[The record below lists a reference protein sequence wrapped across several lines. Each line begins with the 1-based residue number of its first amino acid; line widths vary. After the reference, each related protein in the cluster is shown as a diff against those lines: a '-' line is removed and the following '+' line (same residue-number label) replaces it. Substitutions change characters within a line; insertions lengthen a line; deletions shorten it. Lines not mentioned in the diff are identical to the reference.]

1 MAAHRVPLSLGFSRQ
16 EHWSGLPFPSPMHA
30 CMLSRFSHV
39 WLCATP
45 WTAAHLAPLSMEFSR
60 QEYWS
65 GLPFLSSRIP
75 SKYHYFGTWADDRK
89 SQRVLSPAKS
99 PDTTEYISAQMRGF
113 PILKVCSNLWHLK
126 KNSAKQLF
134 LWPFPNWGSVEEIRL
149 HRFALKSVSC
159 EQRPRSESL
168 QKTWSLSFCVSA
180 AKAKVFYK
188 PCKHPFEGE
197 PSLCRRWKK
206 ISCPLPRYL
215 HYQW

>member
-16 EHWSGLPFPSPMHA
+16 EH
-30 CMLSRFSHV
+30 
-39 WLCATP
+39 
-45 WTAAHLAPLSMEFSR
+45 
-60 QEYWS
+60 WS